1 MQQIV
6 IGTAGHIDHG
16 KTSLVEALTGT
27 NTDTLL
33 QEKSRGIT
41 IDLGFAYLNEQIT
54 IVDVPGHQRFIRN
67 MVAGSSTIHIGLL
80 VIAADDGVMPQT
92 LEHLHIL
99 NSLSILIGITV
110 ITKIDGVDNEWIDL
124 VISDI
129 KKIQKDT
136 IFQSSRIFKV
146 DSLSHKGID
155 ELKNSIIS
163 ISQSLN
169 IFDKSKVFKM
179 YVDRVFNKKGYGSI
193 VTGTIKSGNISKGDS
208 IEILPEKITATVR
221 GVQTHGGEVTNVKF
235 GDRAAL
241 NLSKIDINVL
251 KRGSVLST
259 IGKITVTNYLIV
271 NLTMSKHTLWTM
283 QNNQRVRIHLGTAEI
298 LARINLQIKKIE
310 PGKTSNAIL
319 RLEKKCGVTLDELFV
334 VRSYSPMETIA
345 SGIVLD
351 ANERIKKDA
360 LGEIPVDK
368 VARLKY
374 MISRRS
380 KKPLTV
386 KQWSEIFF
394 LSEVEILKKIKLI
407 KAKITKSDL
416 VYFCDNLNSV
426 KQSVV
431 KYVKEKTNHD
441 LFHSYVEMNNLK
453 LNLNLSSDWAKY
465 IVNGLVNEELLT
477 FENGRIK
484 IKNQDLIIDKKTA
497 NDIDSLKNIISNSP
511 LKIISMNELVKKS
524 KLNPKY
530 VKDLVFILN
539 DRKKVVII
547 NMDIVSSADAFDSI
561 ISKLQTYFSGQELL
575 SVSSFKELSMLSRK
589 NAIPMLEY
597 LDINGY
603 TIRNGA
609 DRKKGPYFF
618 EQ

>member
-99 NSLSILIGITV
+99 NSLSILTGITV

-136 IFQSSRIFKV
+136 IFQNSRIFKV
-146 DSLSHKGID
+146 DSLSQKGIG

-169 IFDKSKVFKM
+169 VLDNSKFFKM

-241 NLSKIDINVL
+241 NLSKVDINVL
-251 KRGSVLST
+251 KRGSILSA
-259 IGKITVTNYLIV
+259 IDKIIVTNYLIV
-271 NLTMSKHTLWTM
+271 NLTMSRHTLWTI

-298 LARINLQIKKIE
+298 LARINLHIKKIE
-310 PGKTSNAIL
+310 PGKTCNAIL

-345 SGIVLD
+345 SGVVLD
-351 ANERIKKDA
+351 TNERIKKDN

-368 VARLKY
+368 VARFKY
-374 MISRRS
+374 MISRRL

-386 KQWSEIFF
+386 KQWSEKYF

-416 VYFCDNLNSV
+416 VYFFDDLNSV

-431 KYVKEKTNHD
+431 KYVKKKTNHD

-453 LNLNLSSDWAKY
+453 LNLNLCSDWAKY
-465 IVNGLVNEELLT
+465 VVNDLVNEDLLT
-477 FENGRIK
+477 FKNGKIK
-484 IKNQDLIIDKKTA
+484 IKNQDLKIDKKIA
-497 NDIDSLKNIISNSP
+497 IDIDNIKNLINNSP
-511 LKIISMNELVKKS
+511 LKIISINELVKKS

-530 VKDLVFILN
+530 VKDLVFMLN

-547 NMDIVSSADAFDSI
+547 NMDIVTSADAFGAI
-561 ISKLQTYFSGQELL
+561 ISKLQIYFSGQELL
-575 SVSSFKELSMLSRK
+575 SVSSFKEISMLSRK

-597 LDINGY
+597 FDINGY

-609 DRKKGPYFF
+609 NRKKGPYFF